1 MNELVVLQ
9 TSQGLC
15 EYISSTKGGSYDFAV
30 VIGYDGRHNSR
41 VFAHRTAA
49 PFLRRGCRVYL
60 FSDLVPTPYVAF
72 AVKHLGCAA
81 GIMVTASHNP
91 KADNGYK
98 VYWDGGAQIVPPHDG
113 GIASAILDNLEP
125 WSSEQAWDAEFV
137 TGHSNVTDPLDDVHK
152 ACVQ

>member
-15 EYISSTKGGSYDFAV
+15 EYLKATTGSYDFSV

-41 VFAHRTAA
+41 TFAHRTAA
-49 PFLRRGCRVYL
+49 PFLQRGCRVHL
-60 FSDLVPTPYVAF
+60 FSNLVPTPYVAF
-72 AVKHLGCAA
+72 AVRHLGCAV

-98 VYWDGGAQIVPPHDG
+98 VYWDRGAQIVPPHDA
-113 GIASAILDNLEP
+113 GIAAAILGNLEP
-125 WSSEQAWDAEFV
+125 WSPEQAWDLQFV
-137 TGHSNVTDPLDDVHK
+137 QSHANVSDPLDDVHK
-152 ACVQ
+152 A